1 MEKRL
6 MPVLDSLKAALA
18 DHLSTMVTR
27 MTLGSSGGDA
37 SSRDGGAGTPQ
48 LTTTP
53 QVSKIDDRTVA
64 ISAIFNTQQTSSQD
78 LKELALHGDTA
89 LDTPAYRA
97 TFMPI
102 NKGSTN
108 EIRVDVLMEVR

>member
-1 MEKRL
+1 
-6 MPVLDSLKAALA
+6 MPVLDSLKSALT
-18 DHLSTMVTR
+18 DHLSTLVTR

-48 LTTTP
+48 ITGIP
-53 QVSKIDDRTVA
+53 QVTKIDDRTIAVTA
-64 ISAIFNTQQTSSQD
+64 NFDTQQTSSEAI
-78 LKELALHGDTA
+78 KEVALHGDTA

-97 TFMPI
+97 TFLPVD
-102 NKGSTN
+102 KSSTN

>member
-1 MEKRL
+1 
-6 MPVLDSLKAALA
+6 
-18 DHLSTMVTR
+18 
-27 MTLGSSGGDA
+27 
-37 SSRDGGAGTPQ
+37 
-48 LTTTP
+48 
-53 QVSKIDDRTVA
+53 
-64 ISAIFNTQQTSSQD
+64 

>member
-1 MEKRL
+1 
-6 MPVLDSLKAALA
+6 MPVLDSLKSALT
-18 DHLSTMVTR
+18 DHLSTLVTR

-48 LTTTP
+48 ITVIP
-53 QVSKIDDRTVA
+53 QVTKIDDRTIA
-64 ISAIFNTQQTSSQD
+64 GTANFDTQQTSSEAI
-78 LKELALHGDTA
+78 KEVALHGDTA

-97 TFMPI
+97 TFLPVDMS
-102 NKGSTN
+102 STN

>member
-1 MEKRL
+1 
-6 MPVLDSLKAALA
+6 MPVLDSLKSALT
-18 DHLSTMVTR
+18 DHLSTLVTR

-48 LTTTP
+48 ITAIP
-53 QVSKIDDRTVA
+53 QVSKIDDRTIA
-64 ISAIFNTQQTSSQD
+64 ITANFDTQQTSSEAI
-78 LKELALHGDTA
+78 KEVALHGDTA

-97 TFMPI
+97 TFLPVDK
-102 NKGSTN
+102 NTTN

>member
-1 MEKRL
+1 
-6 MPVLDSLKAALA
+6 MPVLDSLKAALT
-18 DHLSTMVTR
+18 DHLSTLVTR

-48 LTTTP
+48 ITATP
-53 QVSKIDDRTVA
+53 QVTKIDDRTVA
-64 ISAIFNTQQTSSQD
+64 ISAIFDSQLTSSQSI
-78 LKELALHGDTA
+78 KELAIHGDTV

-97 TFMPI
+97 TFLPI
-102 NKGSTN
+102 TKDSTN

>member
-1 MEKRL
+1 
-6 MPVLDSLKAALA
+6 MPVLDSLKSALT
-18 DHLSTMVTR
+18 DHLATLVTR

-48 LTTTP
+48 ITTIP
-53 QVSKIDDRTVA
+53 QVSKIDDRTIA
-64 ISAIFNTQQTSSQD
+64 ITANFDTQQTSSEAI
-78 LKELALHGDTA
+78 KEVALHGDTA

-97 TFMPI
+97 TFLPVDK
-102 NKGSTN
+102 NTTN